1 MRALSASGRAHE
13 RHARGSVED
22 RAAGGA
28 RRGRDDA
35 SGPHRADVADPR
47 VRGPDRRRAGKRE
60 RQAVRAGPRCGAVPP
75 RRGQAVAAGVWTR
88 QAGAGIPGWIFSG
101 AEVGSIRGRGMSDPG
116 EALANAKAAADRIVK
131 AKRLNACLTPPKEL
145 RQSLQKQAQ
154 AAHPSGVL
162 YGMPVAV
169 KDNICTLEFTTTCG
183 SKILAGYR
191 SPYEATAV
199 AKLKAAGALV
209 AGKTNCDEF
218 GMGSS
223 TEHSAYG
230 RALHPFDKTRVP
242 GGSSGGSAVLVAAG
256 AVPAG
261 LGSETGGSVRQPA
274 SLCGVVGIKPTYG
287 RVSRYGLVAFGS
299 SLDQIGVLGRSVHD
313 AARVLS
319 VISGRDP
326 KDSTCEAR
334 DSLRL
339 PTVPESLQGFVIGVP
354 KEYFP
359 PDLAP
364 AVRRACDRAIRLLK
378 ELGAAVREVS
388 LPHTAYAVA
397 TYYIIAP
404 AEASSNLARYDGARY
419 GPRFDGSEDVRA
431 LYRTTRGEGFG
442 PEVRRRVL
450 VGTYVLSS
458 GYYDAYYRKAQ
469 QMRALIAQDFRNAF
483 DRGVDLLFTPTT
495 RTPAFKAG
503 EKLNDPVAMYLS
515 DIFTVTANL
524 AGLPAISMPIGRIK
538 GLPIGG
544 QLIGQAFL
552 EDEMIEA
559 AYALERV
566 VPATDEA

>member
-1 MRALSASGRAHE
+1 L
-13 RHARGSVED
+13 
-22 RAAGGA
+22 
-28 RRGRDDA
+28 
-35 SGPHRADVADPR
+35 
-47 VRGPDRRRAGKRE
+47 
-60 RQAVRAGPRCGAVPP
+60 
-75 RRGQAVAAGVWTR
+75 
-88 QAGAGIPGWIFSG
+88 
-101 AEVGSIRGRGMSDPG
+101 SDPS
-116 EALANAKAAADRIVK
+116 EALASAKAAADRLVK
-131 AKRLNACLTPPKEL
+131 VKRLNACLTPTQEL
-145 RQSLQKQAQ
+145 RKSLLAQAQ
-154 AAHPSGVL
+154 LAHPSGVL

-169 KDNICTLEFTTTCG
+169 KDVICTLEFTTTCA
-183 SKILAGYR
+183 SKILEGYR

-199 AKLKAAGALV
+199 TRLKAAGALV

-218 GMGSS
+218 AMGSS

-230 RALHPFDKTRVP
+230 RTLHPFDKTRVP
-242 GGSSGGSAVLVAAG
+242 GGSSGGSAALVAAG
-256 AVPAG
+256 AVPAA

-274 SLCGVVGIKPTYG
+274 SFCGVVGIKPTYG
-287 RVSRYGLVAFGS
+287 RVSRSGLVAFGS

-326 KDSTCEAR
+326 RDSTCEDR

-339 PTVPESLQGFVIGVP
+339 PTVPESLQGFVIGIP

-359 PDLAP
+359 PDLDP
-364 AVRRACDRAIRLLK
+364 AVRRACDRVIRLFK
-378 ELGAAVREVS
+378 EQGAAVREVS

-419 GPRFDGSEDVRA
+419 GPRFNGAADVGA
-431 LYRTTRGEGFG
+431 LYRTTRGIGFG
-442 PEVRRRVL
+442 AEVRRRIL
-450 VGTYVLSS
+450 LGTYVLSA

-469 QMRALIAQDFRNAF
+469 QMRALIVQDFRNAF

-495 RTPAFKAG
+495 PTPAFKAG
-503 EKLNDPVAMYLS
+503 EKLSDPVAMYLS

-524 AGLPAISMPIGRIK
+524 AGLPAISLPIGRVK

-544 QLIGQAFL
+544 QFIGQAFL

-566 VPATDEA
+566 VPSSEEV

>member
-1 MRALSASGRAHE
+1 MG
-13 RHARGSVED
+13 
-22 RAAGGA
+22 
-28 RRGRDDA
+28 
-35 SGPHRADVADPR
+35 
-47 VRGPDRRRAGKRE
+47 
-60 RQAVRAGPRCGAVPP
+60 
-75 RRGQAVAAGVWTR
+75 
-88 QAGAGIPGWIFSG
+88 
-101 AEVGSIRGRGMSDPG
+101 DPG
-116 EALANAKAAADRIVK
+116 EALANARAAADRMVK
-131 AKRLNACLTPPKEL
+131 ARRLNAGLTAPKEL
-145 RQSLQKQAQ
+145 RASLALQGK

-162 YGMPVAV
+162 YGMAVAV

-183 SKILAGYR
+183 SKVLAGYR

-199 AKLKAAGALV
+199 AKLKAAGALI

-230 RALHPFDKTRVP
+230 RTLHPFDKTRVP
-242 GGSSGGSAVLVAAG
+242 GGSSGGSAALVAAG
-256 AVPAG
+256 TVPAA

-274 SLCGVVGIKPTYG
+274 SFCGIVGIKPTYG

-326 KDSTCEAR
+326 RDATCEDR
-334 DSLRL
+334 DPLRL
-339 PTVPESLQGFVIGVP
+339 PTVPESLQGFVIGIP

-359 PDLAP
+359 QDLDSG
-364 AVRRACDRAIRLLK
+364 VRRACDRAIRLLR

-388 LPHTAYAVA
+388 LPHTPYAVP

-419 GPRFDGSEDVRA
+419 GARFNGAPDVRA

-442 PEVRRRVL
+442 PEVRRRIL

-469 QMRALIAQDFRNAF
+469 QMRALIAQDFRNVF

-495 RTPAFKAG
+495 PTPAFKAG
-503 EKLNDPVAMYLS
+503 EKISDPVTMYLS
-515 DIFTVTANL
+515 DAFTVTANL
-524 AGLPAISMPIGRIK
+524 AGLPAISLPLGRIK

-544 QLIGQAFL
+544 QFIGQAFL
-552 EDEMIEA
+552 EDEMLEA

-566 VPATDEA
+566 VPVGDEV

>member
-1 MRALSASGRAHE
+1 MT
-13 RHARGSVED
+13 
-22 RAAGGA
+22 
-28 RRGRDDA
+28 
-35 SGPHRADVADPR
+35 DP
-47 VRGPDRRRAGKRE
+47 
-60 RQAVRAGPRCGAVPP
+60 
-75 RRGQAVAAGVWTR
+75 T
-88 QAGAGIPGWIFSG
+88 
-101 AEVGSIRGRGMSDPG
+101 
-116 EALANAKAAADRIVK
+116 EALASARAAADRLVK
-131 AKRLNACLTPPKEL
+131 VKRLNASLTPPKEV
-145 RQSLQKQAQ
+145 RKSLLQQAA

-162 YGMPVAV
+162 YGMAVAV

-183 SKILAGYR
+183 SKILEGYR

-199 AKLKAAGALV
+199 ARLKAAGALI

-218 GMGSS
+218 AMGSS

-230 RALHPFDKTRVP
+230 RTQHPTDKTRVP
-242 GGSSGGSAVLVAAG
+242 GGSSGGSAALVAAG
-256 AVPAG
+256 AVPAA

-274 SLCGVVGIKPTYG
+274 AFCGVVGIKPTYG

-326 KDSTCEAR
+326 RDATCEDR

-339 PTVPESLQGFVIGVP
+339 PTVPESLQGFVIGIP

-359 PDLAP
+359 PDLDAG
-364 AVRRACDRAIRLLK
+364 VRRACDRAIRWLK

-388 LPHTAYAVA
+388 LPHTPYAVP
-397 TYYIIAP
+397 TYYILAP

-419 GPRFDGSEDVRA
+419 GPRFDGHLDVRA
-431 LYRTTRGEGFG
+431 LYRRTRGEGFG

-469 QMRALIAQDFRNAF
+469 QMRALLAQDFRNVF

-495 RTPAFKAG
+495 PSPAFKAG
-503 EKLNDPVAMYLS
+503 EKLADPVAMYLS

-524 AGLPAISMPIGRIK
+524 VGLPAMSLPIGRIK
-538 GLPIGG
+538 GLPLGG
-544 QLIGQAFL
+544 QFIGQAFL
-552 EDEMIEA
+552 EDEMLEA

-566 VPATDEA
+566 VPAGAAAEV